1 MPQLNPAGD
10 QAYSVLWSDED
21 QEYVGLCAEFPS
33 LSWLA
38 PTPEDALEGIRR
50 LVEDC
55 KGDLGAGSVASS
67 DSGHA
72 MSGTPTATAA
82 RYDEQRHV
90 LVVRFSDGHT
100 LQLNPDRIQGLE
112 NAQPCQLQNCERS
125 PSGLGLHFP
134 ELDADV
140 YLPALLDGKFGTS
153 QWMQGLRGASWEGEV
168 KENDLP

>member
-1 MPQLNPAGD
+1 MPQLNPAD
-10 QAYSVLWSDED
+10 DHAYSVSWSDED

-38 PTPEDALEGIRR
+38 PTPSDALEGIRR
-50 LVEDC
+50 LVQDC
-55 KGDLGAGSVASS
+55 KGDLSAGSVAASP
-67 DSGHA
+67 DRGHA
-72 MSGTPTATAA
+72 MSGTPTATSAH
-82 RYDEQRHV
+82 YNDQRHV

-112 NAQPCQLQNCERS
+112 NAQPCQLQNSELS

-140 YLPALLDGKFGTS
+140 YLPSLLAGRLGTI
-153 QWMQGLRGASWEGEV
+153 QWM
-168 KENDLP
+168 ENLKKLSEERS